1 MKKYPPSST
10 RLHQLYIEFLSV
22 LVFTCEFSRIR
33 KKDVVEFKIAE
44 ARQRQHRGQKK
55 HSMDFSEDS
64 VHFNK
69 KVYFTLEAGVAEGKE
84 GGQAREKTGNVLNC
98 YELNV

>member
-1 MKKYPPSST
+1 M
-10 RLHQLYIEFLSV
+10 
-22 LVFTCEFSRIR
+22 
-33 KKDVVEFKIAE
+33 VEFKIAE

-64 VHFNK
+64 VHFNE

-84 GGQAREKTGNVLNC
+84 GGQAREKTGNVLNR